1 MESSNSK
8 RKRNKMAAKKIL
20 RKNVDC
26 MKYIG
31 LICILLLGIY
41 PISSSAESG
50 NVVLNPGFESGTTY
64 WSFYTNGTGTFLT
77 DVPGA
82 TSPSAAHINIVT
94 PGTNVQLRQAGLV
107 LLPNTLYRMSF
118 KAYSNTGHDISIS
131 LMKDGPPN
139 TKYGLSNYVV
149 NLGTSWNDYYIQF
162 TTSGFSGTV
171 NDARLMFWLA
181 PYDAAGDQYFFD
193 DITLTYEPDTTL
205 PNITFW
211 YGKNQSF
218 GQIGVPQQW
227 VNILGNVQDAS
238 GFSSLNYS
246 LNNGNV
252 MNLSIGPQY
261 RLESSGDFNVEI
273 NHTDLLCG
281 DNQLV
286 ITAKDSQG
294 NSKSENVSIN
304 YSCNNVW
311 PKDYTINWSDSAS
324 IQDVAQISDGL
335 WIKETN
341 SIRPAMIG
349 YDRLVT
355 IGDMTWDDYEIT
367 VPITINTPLDSS
379 PPIPPNFGIITR
391 WQGHWDWNST
401 YPAEWKGKQPR
412 PAWYPLGALGLY
424 IWVPSINDYRLQI
437 IGNDMKVIA
446 NDTTGKHL
454 DVGVPYMF
462 KMKAQ
467 TNGTKTHYSL
477 KVWKQNMGES
487 TAVTISGD
495 GVTTVNGVAEL
506 KRGSATLNAHNANV
520 SFGNVT
526 IRSLSSEDP
535 GPEIRDVSVE
545 AYEYNATIRWNTDRQ
560 TSSNVSYGLSA
571 AYENGSEVNGNMV
584 YSHSMLLN
592 GLQPGTRYHYKINS
606 TDNGGRSTN
615 TADLNFITKNLV
627 APNITTQPVNKTA
640 INRSTAT
647 FSVVATGTNPL
658 NYQWKK
664 NGDNIITATGSSYTT
679 PATNLSDSGTK
690 YSVLVWNDHGS
701 VTSNEVTLTVIEPNS
716 GPLWHF
722 RVPVTVDPAGFER
735 YEKPVDVSMNFTQML
750 GVLGQAGTLDETS
763 IRVIETD
770 NSGLVLSD
778 TVPFQFDKDPGF
790 NAVTKA
796 SGTVVFIMNGTTPA
810 NVKRYYQVYFG
821 LTGGSY
827 STQIVTPQVTIDTVT
842 DEGQSSF
849 RVAANGSTYYFQ
861 KQAGGFSSLVDSSG
875 NDWISYSPIVGS
887 AEFRGVPNVAAGGIF
902 HPGFTCCT
910 SSIVTQGPLKVR
922 VRAVSPDGKWESLW
936 DFYPGYATMTMVKAA
951 TSYFFLYEGT
961 PGGVMEP
968 DKDFMVRPDN
978 TKTLLSE
985 SWTGDLAAQE
995 WAYFSDPAVDK
1006 SLFAA
1011 HHEDDIIQDTYWPYK
1026 TNVLTVFGFG
1036 RTDNPAA
1043 GLLSSVPRHYTIGLL
1058 NGTGFSENAMKIY
1071 SAYKDLGI
1079 SKGAIEQYDSVK
1091 APIIVEQP
1099 VESTVVPG
1107 VPSTFSVSATGQVPL
1122 SYQWQKN
1129 GVNINGATNASYTT
1143 SPAIGS
1149 DNGSTYRV
1157 VVTNAKGSVT
1167 SSQAKLTVISPN
1179 LNQLVLLDVTH
1190 THNTITR
1197 AFSPFPIPPGF
1208 PENLVSPVDYAHG
1221 TMYQRVQVITKPT
1234 NKAVQYQQCMFQDA
1248 IDAAK
1253 QVCTTASKLQFTGT
1267 GTYYSNQSMVSL
1279 FNYRGIQWDRHLL
1292 LQELLVK
1299 DGKGWPVDDRYGFL
1313 GTWIGSPDFSLYY
1326 PMEVRYTYIIV
1337 PPGGGEPVWPPDTPP
1352 RIITPPANKTSV
1364 IGDTATFSVVVS
1376 GMEPLYYQWQKNGV
1390 NIDGAHS
1397 SSYTI
1402 PPATPAD
1409 NGSVFRVLVSNALGS
1424 ITSSTAT
1431 LTVTGALNIIQNPE
1445 FDQGTTSWTFY
1456 RYNVSGTFSKVSPG
1470 YQGNN
1475 ASRIAVTTVGSKPA
1489 ILIYQAG
1496 LPLEPGTHYRLSF
1509 AAYSTT
1515 GHDIDVK
1522 LVRSTSPY
1530 PTYGLNYS
1538 ADLGNSWQLFT
1549 TEFDTTGFTGKV
1561 TNGRLQFSLVGFA
1574 NGDNYY
1580 IDNIILEKVIAA
1592 PDTMP
1597 PSVIGNSPKGINVPY
1612 ATQITVNFSEAM
1624 NKTSA
1629 ESAFSIPG
1637 TTGSFSWNGNNMVY
1651 TPASLGYSTK
1661 YNVTIGT
1668 GAKDLAGNNLSSIF
1682 EWNFTTMEQDLAS
1695 PTVSGNSPTGTGVL
1709 KTAQITVNFS
1719 EAMNQSSVRSAFST
1733 NPVTTGTFAW
1743 TGNNMTYTP
1752 SNLAYNTTYNVT
1764 VGTGAVDLAGNN
1776 MASPFEW
1783 QFKTA
1788 AKTTNNLIKNPG
1800 FESGTTSWA
1809 KSTNGVMTFGVSTPG
1824 YDGSNYA
1831 GKVSFTSINTNL
1843 QIYQALTLEP
1853 NTRYRLSFAAY
1864 STTGHDMVAK
1874 LILGVSPYST
1884 IGSAYTA
1891 NLNTSWQT
1899 YTTEFNN
1906 AGTVTSARLQFFFAG
1921 TGMAAAG
1928 DTYYIDNVVLEKV
1941 I

>member
-1 MESSNSK
+1 
-8 RKRNKMAAKKIL
+8 MAAKKIL
-20 RKNVDC
+20 RKNVDW

-50 NVVLNPGFESGTTY
+50 NVVLNPGFESGRTY

-77 DVPGA
+77 DFPGA
-82 TSPSAAHINIVT
+82 ASSSAAHINIVT

-252 MNLSIGPQY
+252 TNLSIGPQY

-273 NHTDLLCG
+273 NRTDLLCG

-294 NSKSENVSIN
+294 NSRSEIVSVN

-341 SIRPAMIG
+341 SIRPAVIG

-379 PPIPPNFGIITR
+379 LPIPPNFGIVTR
-391 WQGHWDWNST
+391 WQGHRDWNST

-412 PAWYPLGALGLY
+412 PAWYPLGALGVY
-424 IWVPSINDYRLQI
+424 IWVPALNDYRLRI
-437 IGNDMKVIA
+437 IGNNMAIIA

-454 DVGVPYMF
+454 DVGVPYIF
-462 KMKAQ
+462 KMKAK
-467 TNGTKTHYSL
+467 TNGTKTRYSL
-477 KVWKQNMGES
+477 KVWKQGIAEPD
-487 TAVTISGD
+487 AWTISGD
-495 GVTTVNGVAEL
+495 GVATVNGVAEL

-526 IRSLSSEDP
+526 IRSLSTEDP
-535 GPEIRDVSVE
+535 GPEISDISVE
-545 AYEYNATIRWNTDRQ
+545 AYEYNATVRWNTDRLALG
-560 TSSNVSYGLSA
+560 NVSYGTST
-571 AYENGSEVNGNMV
+571 AYETGSMVDINMV
-584 YSHSMLLN
+584 YSHSILLN
-592 GLQPGTRYHYKINS
+592 GLQPGTRYHYQINS
-606 TDNGGRSTN
+606 TDNGGKSTN
-615 TADLNFITKNLV
+615 TTDLTFITKNLM

-640 INRSTAT
+640 INGSTAT
-647 FSVVATGTNPL
+647 FSVAATGTDPL
-658 NYQWKK
+658 SYQWIL
-664 NGDNIITATGSSYTT
+664 NGAIIPGATGQSYTT
-679 PATNLSDSGTK
+679 PATNLSDNGTK
-690 YSVLVWNDHGS
+690 YSVLVRNDHGS
-701 VTSNEVTLTVIEPNS
+701 VTSNEVTLTVIEPIDPGPWWNNS
-716 GPLWHF
+716 WHF

-750 GVLGQAGTLDETS
+750 GVLGQAGALDETS
-763 IRVIETD
+763 LRVVETD
-770 NSGLVLSD
+770 SSGLVLSD
-778 TVPFQFDKDPGF
+778 TVPFQFDKDTGF
-790 NAVTKA
+790 NAATKA

-810 NVKRYYQVYFG
+810 NAKRYYQVYFG

-827 STQIVTPQVTIDTVT
+827 STQSVTPKVTIDTVT

-875 NDWISYSPIVGS
+875 NDWIGYSSIAGS

-902 HPGFTCCT
+902 HPGWTCCT

-985 SWTGDLAAQE
+985 TWTNDLAAQE

-1011 HHEDDIIQDTYWPYK
+1011 HHEDDQLEDTYWPFNK
-1026 TNVLTVFGFG
+1026 NVLTVFGFG
-1036 RTDNPAA
+1036 RKDNPAA
-1043 GLLSSVPRHYTIGLL
+1043 GLLSSVPQHYTIGLL

-1079 SKGAIEQYDSVK
+1079 SKGAIEQYDSVMP
-1091 APIIVEQP
+1091 PIIVKQP

-1107 VPSTFSVSATGQVPL
+1107 VSSTFSVSATGQVPL

-1129 GVNINGATNASYTT
+1129 GVNINGAINESYTT
-1143 SPAIGS
+1143 TPAHES
-1149 DNGSTYRV
+1149 DNGSIYRV
-1157 VVTNAKGSVT
+1157 VVTNPKGSVT
-1167 SSQAKLTVISPN
+1167 SNPVKLTVILPN
-1179 LNQLVLLDVTH
+1179 LNQIVFLDVTH
-1190 THNTITR
+1190 THNTISR
-1197 AFSPFPIPPGF
+1197 AFSPFPIPPDF
-1208 PENLVSPVDYAHG
+1208 PGNLVSPIDYAHG
-1221 TMYQRVQVITKPT
+1221 MVYQRVQVLTKPS
-1234 NKAVQYQQCMFQDA
+1234 NKAVQLQHCVFQDA
-1248 IDAAK
+1248 ILASK
-1253 QVCTTASKLQFTGT
+1253 QVCTTASRLSFTTT
-1267 GTYYSNQSMVSL
+1267 GTYYANQSMTSL
-1279 FNYRGIQWDRHLL
+1279 FQYPFISWDRPLL
-1292 LQELLVK
+1292 VQEILVK
-1299 DGKGWPVDDRYGFL
+1299 DGRGWPVDDRYGFA

-1326 PMEVRYTYIIV
+1326 PMKLRYTYIIV

-1352 RIITPPANKTSV
+1352 GITAPPANQTTTF
-1364 IGDTATFSVVVS
+1364 GDTATFSVGLS
-1376 GMEPLYYQWQKNGV
+1376 GTEPFYYQWQKNGV

-1402 PPATPAD
+1402 PPAAPAD

-1424 ITSSTAT
+1424 ITSSEAT
-1431 LTVTGALNIIQNPE
+1431 LTIVDALNIIKNPE
-1445 FDQGTTSWTFY
+1445 FDLGTTSWTFY

-1475 ASRIAVTTVGSKPA
+1475 ASRIAVTGVGSKPA

-1496 LPLEPGTHYRLSF
+1496 LPLEPGAHYRLSF

-1515 GHDIDVK
+1515 GHDMDVK

-1538 ADLGNSWQLFT
+1538 ANLGNSWQLFT

-1561 TNGRLQFSLVGFA
+1561 TNGRLQFSLAGFA

-1580 IDNIILEKVIAA
+1580 IDNIILEKVTAA
-1592 PDTMP
+1592 PDTTP
-1597 PSVIGNSPKGINVPY
+1597 PSVIGNSPTGINVSY
-1612 ATQITVNFSEAM
+1612 ATQITVKFNETM
-1624 NKTSA
+1624 NKSSA
-1629 ESAFSIPG
+1629 ESAFSTIPA
-1637 TTGSFSWNGNNMVY
+1637 TTGNFSWIGNNMTY
-1651 TPASLGYSTK
+1651 TPVSLNYSTA

-1668 GAKDLAGNNLSSIF
+1668 GA
-1682 EWNFTTMEQDLAS
+1682 M
-1695 PTVSGNSPTGTGVL
+1695 
-1709 KTAQITVNFS
+1709 
-1719 EAMNQSSVRSAFST
+1719 
-1733 NPVTTGTFAW
+1733 
-1743 TGNNMTYTP
+1743 
-1752 SNLAYNTTYNVT
+1752 
-1764 VGTGAVDLAGNN
+1764 DLAGNN
-1776 MASPFEW
+1776 MSSPFEW
-1783 QFKTA
+1783 QF
-1788 AKTTNNLIKNPG
+1788 TTGTPSVNMLSNPG
-1800 FESGTTSWA
+1800 FESGISPWT
-1809 KSTNGVMTFGVSTPG
+1809 KSTNGVITFSAAAPG
-1824 YDGSNYA
+1824 YEGSYA
-1831 GKVSFTSINTNL
+1831 GKIAVGTIGSNM
-1843 QIYQALTLEP
+1843 QIYQKITLEP

-1864 STTGHDMVAK
+1864 SNSGHDMIAK
-1874 LILGVSPYST
+1874 LILGATPYST

-1906 AGTVTSARLQFFFAG
+1906 SGSVTNVRLQFFFAG
-1921 TGMAAAG
+1921 TGLAANG
-1928 DTYYIDNVVLEKV
+1928 DNYYIDDVRLEKV